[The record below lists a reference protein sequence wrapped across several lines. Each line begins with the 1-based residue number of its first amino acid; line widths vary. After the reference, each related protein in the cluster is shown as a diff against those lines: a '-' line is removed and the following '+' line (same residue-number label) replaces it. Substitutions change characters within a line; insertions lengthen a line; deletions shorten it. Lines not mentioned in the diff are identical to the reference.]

1 MPSGD
6 YEDMGP
12 RIDLGAHPEE
22 PSYSQSR
29 EQGPAMAMGRG
40 PLPPR
45 QQSSGGKGLTIVS
58 LVVALLALLIA
69 GWSLF
74 SQPDEVAGPPMSPD
88 VVPGGAAERVA
99 KLEKDVSQLML
110 RLVTLEKELQS
121 LANKAGTV
129 SQLTELT
136 SKVAGLQDR
145 LDALTM
151 DQRMASLAK
160 KTGQASKAQG
170 EVAPKPEA
178 KPEPQAKPEPKPKP
192 AKKKLVYTVRRGDTL
207 FTVAQRYKV
216 RMSDLMKWNDI
227 KKGDVLKVGEKL
239 SIYR

>member
-1 MPSGD
+1 MSTGG

-12 RIDLGAHPEE
+12 RIDLGAQPEE
-22 PSYSQSR
+22 TGYMHQGTPTPHGRSPMPTRR
-29 EQGPAMAMGRG
+29 EG
-40 PLPPR
+40 
-45 QQSSGGKGLTIVS
+45 SGGKGLS
-58 LVVALLALLIA
+58 LAGLLVALLALA
-69 GWSLF
+69 VGCWALF
-74 SQPDEVAGPPMSPD
+74 SQPDAITGPPLSPE

-136 SKVAGLQDR
+136 SKVAALQDR
-145 LDALTM
+145 LDSLTM

-160 KTGQASKAQG
+160 NKEKA
-170 EVAPKPEA
+170 APQKAPERPEA
-178 KPEPQAKPEPKPKP
+178 LAKPEPKPAAKAEPQP
-192 AKKKLVYTVRRGDTL
+192 AKSKQKKLTYTVRRGDTL

-216 RMSDLMKWNDI
+216 RMSDLMKWN
-227 KKGDVLKVGEKL
+227 KMKRGDVLKIDDKL
-239 SIYR
+239 VIYK

>member
-1 MPSGD
+1 MPRGD

-22 PSYSQSR
+22 PGYSRQSD
-29 EQGPAMAMGRG
+29 QGSSMSMGG
-40 PLPPR
+40 GHLPPQR
-45 QQSSGGKGLTIVS
+45 ESSGGKGLTIFS
-58 LVVALLALLIA
+58 LALALVAMLLAA
-69 GWSLF
+69 WSLF
-74 SQPDEVAGPPMSPD
+74 SQPDPVTGPPLSPD

-136 SKVAGLQDR
+136 SKVAALQDR
-145 LDALTM
+145 LDALTV

-160 KTGQASKAQG
+160 KRGQGSQPAK
-170 EVAPKPEA
+170 VKTPEPLA
-178 KPEPQAKPEPKPKP
+178 KPAVKAKPQPAKPS
-192 AKKKLVYTVRRGDTL
+192 KKKLTYTVRRGDTL

-216 RMSDLMKWNDI
+216 RMSDLMKWNKM
-227 KKGDVLKVGEKL
+227 KKGDVLKIGDKL
-239 SIYR
+239 IIYR

>member
-22 PSYSQSR
+22 PGYTGQRDQRSS
-29 EQGPAMAMGRG
+29 PAMGGG
-40 PLPPR
+40 PLPSR
-45 QQSSGGKGLTIVS
+45 RESSGGKGLGIAS
-58 LVVALLALLIA
+58 LVVALLALLMA
-69 GWSLF
+69 VWVLF
-74 SQPDEVAGPPMSPD
+74 SQPDAVTGPPMSPD

-136 SKVAGLQDR
+136 SKVAALQDR
-145 LDALTM
+145 LDALSV

-160 KTGQASKAQG
+160 KQAQRAEPQ
-170 EVAPKPEA
+170 EVDTPKPQAKPAPEA
-178 KPEPQAKPEPKPKP
+178 KPAPVKSS
-192 AKKKLVYTVRRGDTL
+192 KKKLVYTVRRGDTL

-216 RMSDLMKWNDI
+216 RMSDLMKWNKM
-227 KKGDVLKVGEKL
+227 KKGDVLKIGDKL
-239 SIYR
+239 TIYR